1 MEPTEYA
8 RRRETLMQHIG
19 EDGIAVLAAAPERP
33 RNRDVQHPYRQDSDF
48 LYVTGFGEPDAVAV
62 LVPGRASGE
71 YILFSRERDPARETW
86 AGRTIGQAGAVE
98 DYGADDAFPIA
109 DIDDILPG
117 LMEGRDKVYCA
128 MGADA
133 DFDQRLIGW
142 VNALR
147 GRARAG
153 VKAPLEYVSLEHVL
167 HEMRLVKS
175 RAEIARLRESARI
188 TAAAHQRLLGLVRPG
203 LMEYEIEAELLYDF
217 RRHNGV
223 PAYPIIAGGGA
234 NACVLHYIDNQATLR
249 DGDLLLVD
257 AGIELDGYAADI
269 TRTLPVNGRFSAEQR
284 AIYELVL
291 EAQNAAL
298 AEVRP
303 GRHWNAGH
311 EAATRVLVEGMV
323 ELGLLDG
330 EVDALIE
337 SGDYRRFFMHRTG
350 HWLGMDV
357 HDVGD
362 YKVDGHW
369 RELEPG
375 MALTVEPGLYIPPG
389 SPVDARWHGIGV
401 RIEDNCLVTR
411 DGHEN
416 LTAAAPKSID
426 AIEAAMAEGGGSH
439 GA

>member
-1 MEPTEYA
+1 MDTAEHA
-8 RRRETLMQHIG
+8 RRRDILMRHVG

-33 RNRDVQHPYRQDSDF
+33 RNRDVHHPYRQDSDF
-48 LYVTGFGEPDAVAV
+48 LYLSGFDEPDAVAV
-62 LVPGRASGE
+62 LVPGRAQGE
-71 YILFSRERDPARETW
+71 FILFSRERDPLRETW
-86 AGRTIGQAGAVE
+86 EGRTIGQAAAVE
-98 DYGADDAFPIA
+98 DYGADDAFPID

-147 GRARAG
+147 ARARAG
-153 VKAPLEYVSLEHVL
+153 VRAPLEYVSLEHVL
-167 HEMRLVKS
+167 HEMRLIKS
-175 RAEIARLRESARI
+175 KAEVARMRESARI
-188 TAAAHQRLLGLVRPG
+188 TAAAHARLLGVVRPG
-203 LMEYEIEAELLYDF
+203 LMEYEVEAELLYDF
-217 RRHNGV
+217 RRHNGG

-234 NACVLHYIDNQATLR
+234 NACVLHYIANQAALQ

-269 TRTLPVNGRFSAEQR
+269 TRTLPVNGRFSGEQR

-291 EAQNAAL
+291 DAQHAAL

-303 GRHWNAGH
+303 GQHWNAAH
-311 EAATRVLVEGMV
+311 EAATRILVEGMV
-323 ELGLLDG
+323 ELDLLRG
-330 EVDALIE
+330 EVDELIE

-389 SPVDARWHGIGV
+389 SPVDERWHGIGV
-401 RIEDNCLVTR
+401 RIEDNCVITR
-411 DGHEN
+411 DGHDN
-416 LTAAAPKSID
+416 LTAAAPKAID
-426 AIEAAMAEGGGSH
+426 DIEAAMVGS
-439 GA
+439 